1 MSYPDHISGLS
12 TDFYELTMAQ
22 GYFLADANIPAV
34 FDMFFRSQPFDGG
47 FSVFCG
53 LQPLLEILQNL
64 RFTEGDIEYLDS
76 TGLFAPPFLEY
87 LKGFRFRGEVYAVK
101 EGTIVF
107 PNEPLLRVHAPIIE
121 GQLIETLVL
130 NIINFQTLIATK
142 TARIYEASAGGTIL
156 EFGFRRAQGLDGA
169 FSATRASFVGGAA
182 ATSNTHAGR
191 VLGIPAKGTMA
202 HSWVMAFD
210 SELESFETY
219 AKHYPDDTILLIDTY
234 DTLGSGIENAVTV
247 GKRLMKEGRPFG
259 VRLDSGDLSYL
270 SVEVRKR
277 LDRAGLEKA
286 KIAASNE
293 LNEEVIRQL
302 MIDGSPIDI
311 WGVGTHMVTGGNDAS
326 LTGVYKLAS
335 KHAGGRDV
343 PVLKVSNN
351 PEKTT
356 NPGIKQVH
364 RFFDKNGFP
373 IADMLAFPGEQLD
386 EGKKV
391 ELYHPSIGLGHK
403 ELSDYETVMPMLE
416 KRMENGKICE
426 KEPSLTEIRDHTVN
440 NLEHLDRSYKRL
452 VNPHRYKV
460 SLSYKLMREKKRLM
474 GVLQY
479 NEQNENKQ

>member
-1 MSYPDHISGLS
+1 MSYSDHISGLS

-22 GYFLADANIPAV
+22 GYFLADANMPAV
-34 FDMFFRSQPFDGG
+34 FDMFFRSQPFGGG

-53 LQPLLEILQNL
+53 LHPLLEILQSL
-64 RFTEGDIEYLDS
+64 RFSKQDIEYLES
-76 TGLFAPPFLEY
+76 TGLFVPEFLDY
-87 LKGFRFRGEVYAVK
+87 LKDFRFRGDVYGMS
-101 EGTIVF
+101 EGSIVF

-142 TARIYEASAGGTIL
+142 TARIYEASDGGTIL

-169 FSATRASFVGGAA
+169 FSATRAAYAGGAA

-219 AKHYPDDTILLIDTY
+219 AAHYPDDTILLIDTY
-234 DTLGSGIENAVTV
+234 DTLGSGIENAVKV
-247 GKRLMKEGRPFG
+247 GKRLMKGGKPFG

-270 SVEVRKR
+270 SKEVRKR
-277 LDRAGLEKA
+277 LDRAGLEQA

-293 LNEEVIRQL
+293 LNEEIIRQL
-302 MIDGSPIDI
+302 KIDGSPIDI

-326 LTGVYKLAS
+326 LSGVYQLAS
-335 KHAGGRDV
+335 KNLDGEDI
-343 PVLKVSNN
+343 PVLKISNN

-364 RFFDKNGFP
+364 RFFNKDGFP
-373 IADMLAFPGEQLD
+373 MADMLTFSNERIEIGRPA
-386 EGKKV
+386 V
-391 ELYHPSIGLGHK
+391 LYHPSVGFGYK
-403 ELSDYETVMPMLE
+403 ELADYDIVIPMLE
-416 KRMENGKICE
+416 KRMDHGKICG
-426 KEPSLTEIRDHTVN
+426 KVPSLSEIRKQTLH

-460 SLSYKLMREKKRLM
+460 SLSYRLMSEKKRLM
-474 GVLQY
+474 GGAAQY
-479 NEQNENKQ
+479 GGSK

>member
-1 MSYPDHISGLS
+1 MSYSDHISGLS

-22 GYFLADANIPAV
+22 GYFLADANMPAV
-34 FDMFFRSQPFDGG
+34 FDMFFRSQPFGGG

-53 LQPLLEILQNL
+53 LHPLLEILQSL
-64 RFTEGDIEYLDS
+64 RFSKQDIEYLES
-76 TGLFAPPFLEY
+76 TGLFVPEFLDY
-87 LKGFRFRGEVYAVK
+87 LKDFRFRGDVYGMS
-101 EGTIVF
+101 EGSIVF

-142 TARIYEASAGGTIL
+142 TARIYEASDGGTIL

-169 FSATRASFVGGAA
+169 FSATRAAYAGGAA

-219 AKHYPDDTILLIDTY
+219 AAHYPDDTILLIDTY
-234 DTLGSGIENAVTV
+234 DTLGSGIENAVKV
-247 GKRLMKEGRPFG
+247 GKRLMKGGKPFG

-270 SVEVRKR
+270 SKEVRKR
-277 LDRAGLEKA
+277 LDRAGLEQA

-293 LNEEVIRQL
+293 LNEEIIRQL
-302 MIDGSPIDI
+302 KIDGSPIDI

-335 KHAGGRDV
+335 KNLDGEDI
-343 PVLKVSNN
+343 PVLKISNN

-364 RFFDKNGFP
+364 RFFNKDGFP
-373 IADMLAFPGEQLD
+373 MADMLTFSNESIETGRPA
-386 EGKKV
+386 V
-391 ELYHPSIGLGHK
+391 LYHPSVGFGYK
-403 ELSDYETVMPMLE
+403 ELSDYNTVTQMLE
-416 KRMENGKICE
+416 KRMDHGKVCGE
-426 KEPSLTEIRDHTVN
+426 VPSLSEIRKQTID

-460 SLSYKLMREKKRLM
+460 SLSYRLMSEKKRLM
-474 GVLQY
+474 GGTAQY
-479 NEQNENKQ
+479 GGSK